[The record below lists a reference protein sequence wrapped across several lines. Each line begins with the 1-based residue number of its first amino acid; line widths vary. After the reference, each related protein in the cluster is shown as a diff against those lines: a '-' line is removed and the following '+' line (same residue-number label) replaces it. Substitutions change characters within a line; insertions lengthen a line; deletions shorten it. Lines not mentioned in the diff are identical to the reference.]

1 MLDASSRAGWGWRW
15 SATTVTKLST
25 TLTTC
30 QTHKLGFQRTQYK
43 DCVITITITDII
55 TTITDIIITNLGSQK
70 TCYKARGRRP
80 PSRSPLF
87 ASRPGCGD
95 FVTLARFGLG
105 FAKIKIEI
113 WIWICR
119 DIGFGQFTW
128 AWSLENKSPSSFLF
142 LANLKENDKNAK
154 LSPESIH
161 HLNNRLIQPHPQT
174 LGPARICSRT
184 RPAKE
189 WKGIKYN
196 SWGFPT
202 SQLTSSL
209 AGWKKSERNP
219 FTLSKLMFP
228 QTTTNWRWLGA

>member
-1 MLDASSRAGWGWRW
+1 MLDASSRAGWGSRW

-30 QTHKLGFQRTQYK
+30 QTPNFAFQRTQYK
-43 DCVITITITDII
+43 DCVII

-105 FAKIKIEI
+105 FVKIKIEI
-113 WIWICR
+113 WIWQ
-119 DIGFGQFTW
+119 DPDFGFGFAEIWALVNLLEHGPLKVSHPRLFSFKQTW
-128 AWSLENKSPSSFLF
+128 EKMIIMRDCTVNPSTISTIDWSNPPSNSRSGSDLFKKTTWMRMKRIKNNSP
-142 LANLKENDKNAK
+142 
-154 LSPESIH
+154 
-161 HLNNRLIQPHPQT
+161 
-174 LGPARICSRT
+174 
-184 RPAKE
+184 
-189 WKGIKYN
+189 
-196 SWGFPT
+196 GFPT